1 MCARGYAALLWVT
14 FLLHRAR
21 VCAAGARDAFGG
33 SPRLPPLLREQQVRR
48 RRRQS
53 LYRRVCDAE
62 KCLAVVRRRQS
73 AWLARPGADVARCRN
88 GARAFDLALVRPRR
102 RLANAAFASNV
113 VVTSKYTALN
123 FVPLFLF
130 HQFTRY
136 GRGVRR
142 GAGPLQASAGACD

>member
-1 MCARGYAALLWVT
+1 MQLGHETPLAAPPGFRRCYVNNRCVVGVANRCIAWFVTLRNVWRWSADVRARGL
-14 FLLHRAR
+14 RAR
-21 VCAAGARDAFGG
+21 VLMWR
-33 SPRLPPLLREQQVRR
+33 
-48 RRRQS
+48 
-53 LYRRVCDAE
+53 
-62 KCLAVVRRRQS
+62 AVVT
-73 AWLARPGADVARCRN
+73 AP
-88 GARAFDLALVRPRR
+88 RAFDLALVRPRR